1 MNKKQKILKAKTIQK
16 TINYWIKAI
25 KQCVDL
31 ADLNDTKYMIKCI
44 PNYITLIDNQLA
56 EARRLGVDE
65 LLNLQGIYENIVK
78 YRKIYDEAIKE
89 ELI

>member
-1 MNKKQKILKAKTIQK
+1 MNKQQKTQKAKTIQK
-16 TINYWIKAI
+16 TINYWIKVI

-56 EARRLGVDE
+56 EAGRLEVDE

-78 YRKIYDEAIKE
+78 YRQIYDETIKE
-89 ELI
+89 EN

>member
-1 MNKKQKILKAKTIQK
+1 MNKKQKALKAKTIQK

-31 ADLNDTKYMIKCI
+31 ADLNGTKYMIKCI
-44 PNYITLIDNQLA
+44 PKYITLIDNQLA
-56 EARRLGVDE
+56 EARKLGIDE

-78 YRKIYDEAIKE
+78 YRKIYDETIKE
-89 ELI
+89 EK

>member
-44 PNYITLIDNQLA
+44 PKYITLIDDQLA
-56 EARRLGVDE
+56 EARKLGIDE

-78 YRKIYDEAIKE
+78 YRKIYDETIKE
-89 ELI
+89 EK

>member
-16 TINYWIKAI
+16 DIDFWFKSIRQSIDISTLSKSNQWILDTIPKH
-25 KQCVDL
+25 
-31 ADLNDTKYMIKCI
+31 
-44 PNYITLIDNQLA
+44 ITLIDKQLA

-78 YRKIYDEAIKE
+78 YRQIYDEAIKE
-89 ELI
+89 ES